1 MQVTQFFFNSRQ
13 TIQNKK
19 LSYKNLQAEYLLI
32 HINYEYKIVLMLNEL
47 KKLSFP
53 KVSVIK

>member
-1 MQVTQFFFNSRQ
+1 MQATQFFFNSRQ
-13 TIQNKK
+13 TIQSKK
-19 LSYKNLQAEYLLI
+19 LSYKNLRAEYLLI
-32 HINYEYKIVLMLNEL
+32 HINYKIVLMLNEL